1 MNVCF
6 RGQSGHDFDGHLCRL
21 MTRSGQTVCKC
32 VTFVFVFFF
41 RFAERRFLF
50 GQQFSDVLPVCR
62 IDHGFE
68 HFLKVLDIFSVN
80 EAVQN
85 LSFPGTD
92 YYFAA
97 LR

>member
-6 RGQSGHDFDGHLCRL
+6 RGQSGHDFGPLCRL
-21 MTRSGQTVCKC
+21 MTRSGQTVCN
-32 VTFVFVFFF
+32 VLLLFFVFFF

-80 EAVQN
+80 EAVHN
-85 LSFPGTD
+85 LSFPGSA

>member
-1 MNVCF
+1 L
-6 RGQSGHDFDGHLCRL
+6 GSGFARTAFDARVADRTYFWHDTAHARCP
-21 MTRSGQTVCKC
+21 
-32 VTFVFVFFF
+32 FVFVFFF

-50 GQQFSDVLPVCR
+50 GQQFSDVLSVCR

-80 EAVQN
+80 EAVHN
-85 LSFPGTD
+85 LSFPGSA

>member
-1 MNVCF
+1 MNVCY
-6 RGQSGHDFDGHLCRL
+6 RGQSGHDFVCRL
-21 MTRSGQTVCKC
+21 MTRSGQTVCD
-32 VTFVFVFFF
+32 VLLLFFVFFF

-50 GQQFSDVLPVCR
+50 GQQFSDVLSVCR

-80 EAVQN
+80 EAVHN
-85 LSFPGTD
+85 LSFPGSA

>member
-1 MNVCF
+1 MAGGGG
-6 RGQSGHDFDGHLCRL
+6 RSIHLVNSSRAVL
-21 MTRSGQTVCKC
+21 
-32 VTFVFVFFF
+32 FVFVFFF

-80 EAVQN
+80 EAVHN
-85 LSFPGTD
+85 LSFPGSA